1 MSEKLWFLKGCT
13 LFEQLSNE
21 QLHEIESASRA
32 RSFPRNSPV
41 YLPMDEGE
49 SVFLLAE
56 GRVKIC
62 HLTPE
67 GKQSILAF
75 IDPGELFGELALLT
89 DGPREEYAEAVDRST
104 VVMIPGDVMQRV
116 MTAHP
121 ELSLG
126 ITKMIG
132 LRRRRIE
139 QRLKNLLFLSNR
151 ERLTHLLLE
160 LAEQYGQTTPEGVR
174 LGIQLSHQDLA
185 NVIGSTRE
193 TVTVVLGEM
202 QQERL
207 LSIGR
212 RKIVITG
219 LDRLAASVQRTP
231 PRLPGTPTRAAGQ
244 PATRPL

>member
-1 MSEKLWFLKGCT
+1 MSEKLWYLKRCT
-13 LFEQLSNE
+13 LFEQLSEE
-21 QLHEIESASRA
+21 QLHDIESTSRA
-32 RSFPRNSPV
+32 RSFPRKSPI
-41 YLPMDEGE
+41 YLPVDEGN
-49 SVFLLAE
+49 SVFLLAA

-62 HLTPE
+62 HLTSE

-75 IDPGELFGELALLT
+75 IDPGELFGELALLD
-89 DGPREEYAEAVDRST
+89 DGPREEYAEAVDTST
-104 VVMIPGDVMQRV
+104 VVLISGETMQRV
-116 MTAHP
+116 MAARP
-121 ELSLG
+121 DLSLG

-160 LAEQYGQTTPEGVR
+160 LAEQYGQATPDGVR

-219 LDRLAASVQRTP
+219 LDRLAASVQRSL
-231 PRLPGTPTRAAGQ
+231 PRLPGDPAIPRQ
-244 PATRPL
+244 PAARPM

>member
-1 MSEKLWFLKGCT
+1 MSEKLWFLKRCK
-13 LFEQLSNE
+13 LFEQVSDELL
-21 QLHEIESASRA
+21 QDIESTSRA
-32 RSFPRNSPV
+32 RSFPRNSPI
-41 YLPMDEGE
+41 YLPADEGT
-49 SVFLLAE
+49 SVFLLAS

-75 IDPGELFGELALLT
+75 IDPGELFGELALLA
-89 DGPREEYAEAVDRST
+89 DGPREEYAEAVDAST
-104 VVMIPGDVMQRV
+104 VVMISGETMQRV
-116 MTAHP
+116 MAARP

-126 ITKMIG
+126 VTKLIG

-151 ERLTHLLLE
+151 DRLTHLLLE
-160 LAEQYGQTTPEGVR
+160 LAEQYGQSTPEGVR

-202 QQERL
+202 QQEQL

-219 LDRLAASVQRTP
+219 LDRLAASVQKNP
-231 PRLPGTPTRAAGQ
+231 PRLPGAAAVAGQ
-244 PATRPL
+244 PATRPM